1 MKIKSFIGG
10 LSVKQNKRL
19 PQLSRKVYKLKGAS
33 FIPSSGQKPLAFLN
47 QS

>member
-19 PQLSRKVYKLKGAS
+19 PQLSRKVYKLKG
-33 FIPSSGQKPLAFLN
+33 LLLFLVQDKN
-47 QS
+47 HLHS